1 MSEAQLQTQNGVV
14 IPLLGVDAVGSM
26 VGLFLRMMIQQRYH
40 NNTHDPLEVMYTFPL
55 PAAAVLL
62 QAEIHVRGVVYQSQV
77 YAKPKASKKYT
88 EAVAAGDT
96 AILVAQVDDLYSIQ
110 IGNVPAG
117 EAVSIHITYGEM
129 LVPNDGV
136 VRVSLPTTIAP
147 RYGTPP
153 ATMRPEQVPF
163 SDLFVRY
170 PFTYQ
175 LTVWGRAVSTLEVPS
190 HIATIASDETI
201 TTIAIDGVSMDR
213 DVVVLA
219 HGYQGYCGSLT
230 ASHARQ
236 QWLAN
241 YVTIPPTTTAPVA
254 KAMHVKL
261 LIDCSGSMSGT
272 SITQARQAVVRL
284 LQLLSDGD
292 SIAVTRFGSEV
303 QDVTAGLMKVGAVVR
318 KQMNAWLKTVNAD
331 LGGTETVGAVEHV
344 LNMPTNG
351 TDCDVILITDGE
363 TYGVDRVAQRA
374 LKAGH
379 RIYPMVIGFAP
390 ADGQLQKLAQI
401 TGGFCEVVTPNERI
415 EDAMARIVR
424 RIKADVV
431 LDVAIE
437 YGEGVVAW
445 KQGRRL
451 QYVGDTALLTAVLDR
466 AVTPH
471 LRVGTVQIPIPTTTV
486 PDTLTADFV
495 RTIAA
500 QHLADLVGDAQ
511 QAWAEQ
517 HQLLS
522 EQTAVVAVAT
532 HASDAKVI
540 GTAVKSVVAQELAYD
555 WHGSAGV
562 MERFQVFSAAP
573 IPRMIGASLSG
584 PASSLR
590 KSSARMSSAPAG
602 DSLRENVRRSSAPP
616 RDIVHS
622 QIVNPLRPAT
632 RKRGSSGVLANIA
645 KLIPGFSKGDTEREA
660 PAGDMNRYVPA
671 VTTALTT
678 VNRDIRT
685 LTLAHLLAAGLPAD
699 IIEACQAIAGYSE
712 AQIVQALVAII
723 LGDDEAARYQGAAKD
738 IPVALRGGI
747 TVVLQ
752 TAG

>member
-1 MSEAQLQTQNGVV
+1 M
-14 IPLLGVDAVGSM
+14 
-26 VGLFLRMMIQQRYH
+26 
-40 NNTHDPLEVMYTFPL
+40 
-55 PAAAVLL
+55 
-62 QAEIHVRGVVYQSQV
+62 
-77 YAKPKASKKYT
+77 
-88 EAVAAGDT
+88 
-96 AILVAQVDDLYSIQ
+96 
-110 IGNVPAG
+110 
-117 EAVSIHITYGEM
+117 
-129 LVPNDGV
+129 
-136 VRVSLPTTIAP
+136 
-147 RYGTPP
+147 
-153 ATMRPEQVPF
+153 
-163 SDLFVRY
+163 
-170 PFTYQ
+170 
-175 LTVWGRAVSTLEVPS
+175 
-190 HIATIASDETI
+190 
-201 TTIAIDGVSMDR
+201 
-213 DVVVLA
+213 
-219 HGYQGYCGSLT
+219 
-230 ASHARQ
+230 
-236 QWLAN
+236 
-241 YVTIPPTTTAPVA
+241 
-254 KAMHVKL
+254 
-261 LIDCSGSMSGT
+261 
-272 SITQARQAVVRL
+272 
-284 LQLLSDGD
+284 
-292 SIAVTRFGSEV
+292 
-303 QDVTAGLMKVGAVVR
+303 
-318 KQMNAWLKTVNAD
+318 
-331 LGGTETVGAVEHV
+331 
-344 LNMPTNG
+344 
-351 TDCDVILITDGE
+351 
-363 TYGVDRVAQRA
+363 
-374 LKAGH
+374 
-379 RIYPMVIGFAP
+379 
-390 ADGQLQKLAQI
+390 
-401 TGGFCEVVTPNERI
+401 
-415 EDAMARIVR
+415 
-424 RIKADVV
+424 
-431 LDVAIE
+431 
-437 YGEGVVAW
+437 
-445 KQGRRL
+445 
-451 QYVGDTALLTAVLDR
+451 
-466 AVTPH
+466 
-471 LRVGTVQIPIPTTTV
+471 
-486 PDTLTADFV
+486 
-495 RTIAA
+495 
-500 QHLADLVGDAQ
+500 
-511 QAWAEQ
+511 
-517 HQLLS
+517 S